1 MTRVF
6 CVSKVYPNIKFSEC
20 ANFKVGIIYG
30 CGAGKSGRDRKDEIA
45 ASRDGNAKTRRM
57 EDSSIVIDSLWWI
70 SPTQKS

>member
-6 CVSKVYPNIKFSEC
+6 CFSKVYANIWFSEC

-45 ASRDGNAKTRRM
+45 ASRD
-57 EDSSIVIDSLWWI
+57 
-70 SPTQKS
+70 